1 MKLIIVGCGRL
12 GSGLALE
19 LDRLNEDVTVISS
32 KPEEFKALGD
42 EFSGQTIAGVEFDR
56 DILEK
61 AGITRSDGLIT
72 CTQSDETNALV
83 ARIASNHYRVP
94 KVIARLYDKRK
105 VDIYNALGVQVVATT
120 QWGISRVKELLTF
133 SRLESVMSIGNTPVE
148 IIRVMIPPLLVGR
161 TIRETFPM
169 TEVRII
175 AISRG
180 NNSFIPAENA
190 ILQEQDIVY
199 FSVLAES
206 IGEVRRILDL

>member
-32 KPEEFKALGD
+32 KPEQFKALGD

-56 DILEK
+56 AILEQ
-61 AGITRSDGLIT
+61 AGITRSDGLIS

-105 VDIYNALGVQVVATT
+105 VDIYNALGVQVIATT

-161 TIRETFPM
+161 TIREAFPM
-169 TEVRII
+169 TEVRIV

-180 NNSFIPAENA
+180 NHSFIPAENA
-190 ILQEQDIVY
+190 ILEEQDIVY

>member
-148 IIRVMIPPLLVGR
+148 IVRVMIPPLLVGH
-161 TIRETFPM
+161 TIREAFPM